1 LENIVFFNT
10 KHPKDIGLTY
20 FEHLIFAWR
29 ESLLLVVMV
38 FVMFIH
44 AIIPWIM
51 GDVFPTYLKKVIKR
65 LEVSVE

>member
-1 LENIVFFNT
+1 MFFNT

-44 AIIPWIM
+44 ALVPWIM